1 MAAISTLISICGWIT
16 MAGVLTVAVG
26 YTMAFLLACMI
37 ELGLTLNRLVG
48 GDTRESGR

>member
-1 MAAISTLISICGWIT
+1 MTFLSDLVAVCGWIT

-48 GDTRESGR
+48 GDTRER